1 MVYMKQIECPIC
13 FESCRKYVKCFSGC
27 KTQICKSCFKKMIEL
42 DTNKD
47 VSFCCPVCR
56 QTSIRH
62 KQKNF
67 TKYCRGHLDVCEA
80 IIKLFENQ
88 KLNEDWSDHQME
100 FVNRL
105 IDTRLNELDLSN
117 MPLHILDQLT
127 N

>member
-1 MVYMKQIECPIC
+1 MVYMKPIECPIC
-13 FESCRKYVKCFSGC
+13 FESCRKYVRCFSEC
-27 KTQICKSCFKKMIEL
+27 KTQICKMCFKKLIKL
-42 DTNKD
+42 DDNND

-62 KQKNF
+62 KHKNF
-67 TKYCRGHLDVCEA
+67 TKYCRGHLDVCEV

-88 KLNEDWSDHQME
+88 KLSQEWTDHQMD

-105 IDTRLNELDLSN
+105 VELDLSN
-117 MPLHILDQLT
+117 MPLHILDQYS